1 MNLFVTDDCPHQA
14 AKNLPDKLVVKMALE
29 NAQMLAANFSEEFL
43 GLGPL
48 PKKDGTP
55 YKVTHKNHPCTKW
68 GRESLPNS
76 MWMVMH
82 GLSICEEYEQRYKK
96 VHASKAAHL
105 RAFYLLLSNGVPPSA
120 FKDHTPFV
128 CAMPEQYKIAD
139 NPIQSYRDY
148 LINEKGYA
156 VWEHGNSPD
165 WWDHDTHCPARER
178 YLAERESKKLARK
191 SNVNQRLQTS
201 LQN

>member
-1 MNLFVTDDCPHQA
+1 
-14 AKNLPDKLVVKMALE
+14 MALE

-43 GLGPL
+43 GFGSL

-68 GRESLPNS
+68 GRDSLPNS

-105 RAFYLLLSNGVPPSA
+105 RAFYLLLLNGVPPST
-120 FKDHTPFV
+120 FKNHTPFV
-128 CAMPEQYKIAD
+128 RAMPDELKLDTTISTVEA
-139 NPIQSYRDY
+139 YRRY
-148 LINEKGYA
+148 MHSKHYA
-156 VWEHGNSPD
+156 KWKHGNEPE
-165 WWDHDTHCPARER
+165 WWTPEEH
-178 YLAERESKKLARK
+178 
-191 SNVNQRLQTS
+191 QRLQGS
-201 LQN
+201 L